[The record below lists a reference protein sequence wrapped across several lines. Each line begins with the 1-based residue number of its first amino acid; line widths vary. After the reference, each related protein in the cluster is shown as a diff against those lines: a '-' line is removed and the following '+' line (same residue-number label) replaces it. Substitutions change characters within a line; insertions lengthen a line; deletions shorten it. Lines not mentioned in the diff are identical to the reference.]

1 MIFGGEAEGVFEVE
15 VTGGDGRVVDG
26 TGDGAEGSVII
37 VCRDAIARFEVNQ
50 FRDVLV
56 PVKGVEE
63 FVVARGRKHKQWT
76 CGEGFGWVQAKRT
89 RSQLFSNRYSY
100 FRLNLF
106 ILISFMRFKR
116 SCSRNQRFLR
126 FLHIVFGSSTI
137 TRGFFFFHLNAS
149 IKS

>member
-1 MIFGGEAEGVFEVE
+1 MILGGKAEGVFEVE
-15 VTGGDGRVVDG
+15 VASGDGRGVDG
-26 TGDGAEGSVII
+26 TGDSSKGGVVV
-37 VCRDAIARFEVNQ
+37 VCCDAIARFKMDE

-63 FVVARGRKHKQWT
+63 FVVARGRKHKQWA
-76 CGEGFGWVQAKRT
+76 CGEGFGWIQAKRT

-106 ILISFMRFKR
+106 ILISFMRFRR

-137 TRGFFFFHLNAS
+137 TRGSFFFHLNAS

>member
-1 MIFGGEAEGVFEVE
+1 M
-15 VTGGDGRVVDG
+15 
-26 TGDGAEGSVII
+26 
-37 VCRDAIARFEVNQ
+37 CRDAIARFEVNK
-50 FRDVLV
+50 FGDVLV

-63 FVVARGRKHKQWT
+63 FVVARGRKHKQWA

-106 ILISFMRFKR
+106 ILISFMRFRR

-137 TRGFFFFHLNAS
+137 TRGSFFFHLNALIRS
-149 IKS
+149 

>member
-1 MIFGGEAEGVFEVE
+1 MEVA
-15 VTGGDGRVVDG
+15 GGDGRGVDD
-26 TGDGAEGSVII
+26 TGDRAEGGV
-37 VCRDAIARFEVNQ
+37 VVVRRDTITGFKVDE

-56 PVKGVEE
+56 SVKGVEE
-63 FVVARGRKHKQWT
+63 FVVAGVRKHKQWA

-106 ILISFMRFKR
+106 ILISFMRFRR

>member
-1 MIFGGEAEGVFEVE
+1 MEVA
-15 VTGGDGRVVDG
+15 GGDGGGVDG
-26 TGDGAEGSVII
+26 TRDGTEGGVVV
-37 VCRDAIARFEVNQ
+37 VCCDAIARFKMDE

-63 FVVARGRKHKQWT
+63 FVVARGRKHKQWA
-76 CGEGFGWVQAKRT
+76 CGEGFGWIQAKRT

-106 ILISFMRFKR
+106 ILISFMRFRR

-137 TRGFFFFHLNAS
+137 TRGSFFFHLNAS

>member
-1 MIFGGEAEGVFEVE
+1 MVFGREAEGIFDVE
-15 VTGGDGRVVDG
+15 IAGGDGRGADG
-26 TGDGAEGSVII
+26 TGDSAKGGVI
-37 VCRDAIARFEVNQ
+37 VVSSDAIARFKMNE
-50 FRDVLV
+50 FRNVLIA
-56 PVKGVEE
+56 VKGVEE
-63 FVVARGRKHKQWT
+63 FVIAWIDKHKQWAR
-76 CGEGFGWVQAKRT
+76 GDGFSRVQAKRT

-106 ILISFMRFKR
+106 ILISFMRFRR

-137 TRGFFFFHLNAS
+137 TRGSFFFHLNAS